1 MSNNTFRPG
10 IVGAFEN
17 HTPPIHSLQNIRG
30 THTSSWV
37 LKVPHLLQNNVIEV
51 STLLSFTASFNNK
64 PAELFMGAAYV
75 GKAFTFRPE
84 KKNPEFSN
92 FTLQFAEDVKEM
104 YQYIY
109 DARAEPLLLLLIFC
123 RRLCGCVKCLIITR
137 TSPVKNYPKK
147 AKKVSHIRGLR
158 RRRNMGRERES
169 LKAKRSLSFILQV
182 PKSIQYKRI
191 WSNY

>member
-1 MSNNTFRPG
+1 VSNNTFRPG

-17 HTPPIHSLQNIRG
+17 HTPPIHSLQNIWG
-30 THTSSWV
+30 THSSSWV
-37 LKVPHLLQNNVIEV
+37 LKVPQLLQNNVIEV
-51 STLLSFTASFNNK
+51 DQIKPVSLFSTLLSFTASFNNK
-64 PAELFMGAAYV
+64 PAELFMGAAFV

-92 FTLQFAEDVKEM
+92 FTLQFAEDIKEM

-109 DARAEPLLLLLIFC
+109 DARAEPLLLLLLFFC

-147 AKKVSHIRGLR
+147 GRTFVACVGDA
-158 RRRNMGRERES
+158 MWGGRER
-169 LKAKRSLSFILQV
+169 V
-182 PKSIQYKRI
+182 
-191 WSNY
+191 